1 MSNLIFFSFPFFL
14 RHHWIQIQ
22 NNKQTVST
30 LKRKNS
36 DAVED
41 LRPPDASANR
51 ITSRWNNEEL
61 LLAVQ
66 GVRKFGKDFLTIAD
80 MIGTKTEA
88 QVRTFFVNYR
98 RRYNL
103 DNMVT
108 EFETNA
114 KKQQKEQQQQQQ
126 QQTQPI
132 DANMIREQEPEIMEV
147 SFFCYT
153 ERLVE
158 WQNSIFWFNVLNLNQ
173 LFNRFWFELSG
184 KHLCNLKPVTDSMV
198 QVHW

>member
-1 MSNLIFFSFPFFL
+1 MV
-14 RHHWIQIQ
+14 
-22 NNKQTVST
+22 TT

-66 GVRKFGKDFLTIAD
+66 GVRKFGKDFLTIAE

-108 EFETNA
+108 EFEANA
-114 KKQQKEQQQQQQ
+114 KKQQKEQQQQ

-147 SFFCYT
+147 SLCSITMTYYWECLNILT
-153 ERLVE
+153 ITISVRSLVAHNLSNE
-158 WQNSIFWFNVLNLNQ
+158 LHLHTLFSIIFKMEK
-173 LFNRFWFELSG
+173 R
-184 KHLCNLKPVTDSMV
+184 
-198 QVHW
+198 